1 MECTN
6 CSPTISSPSPH
17 QLRGNSFGPYQAS
30 SYDKRKIFM
39 GKRYQRLVIAMRTK
53 ALGICP
59 WHPNLAASR
68 QKPPRPQPKS
78 QATSCGP
85 TLGVSKQRRQFSI
98 LQIRWPLSLD
108 TLFGEERDYTGK
120 RSQTSPNRACV
131 CACERIMY
139 DKVEIHAL
147 MMMRM
152 RMMIILPTR
161 TLRMIMV
168 RMMRWRMMML

>member
-78 QATSCGP
+78 QATSGGP
-85 TLGVSKQRRQFSI
+85 TLGASKQRRQFSI
-98 LQIRWPLSLD
+98 LQIRWPLSKHPQ
-108 TLFGEERDYTGK
+108 TERV
-120 RSQTSPNRACV
+120 CV

-139 DKVEIHAL
+139 DKVEIDAL

-152 RMMIILPTR
+152 RRRMIILPTR

-168 RMMRWRMMML
+168 RMMR